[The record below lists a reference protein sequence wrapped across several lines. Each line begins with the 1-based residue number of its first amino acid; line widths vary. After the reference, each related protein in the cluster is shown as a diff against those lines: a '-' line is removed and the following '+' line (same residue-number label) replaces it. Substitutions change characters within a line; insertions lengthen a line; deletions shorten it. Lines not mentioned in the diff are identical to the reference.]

1 MGRWAF
7 GIVLIPIIVLLLGT
21 FFYNAQVSSALTT
34 GTPYN
39 GHVVLHDPNQDFFG
53 SNNSVPAYQNQ
64 TVGCE
69 SNNATHCG
77 FQSIQLLTP
86 NTIPTCLIETS
97 LICFTNVLQG
107 LGGIQPAAFAQFNG
121 PASIYAVC
129 VNVNNTGPTYTVFT
143 VECNQDYSNGTAYP
157 FALTSAYTNSSTV
170 RNVYG
175 CTYFEQNTSYVGY
188 SASWAYWGCDFI
200 PGARANAT
208 NPASRFGTLHVET
221 PGNDNQTFGFIM
233 AVNGTAFRHWGA
245 AVGPGPTANVV
256 DVGAELLLLENNQTA
271 LNAYDC
277 LTQYASADI
286 TPDCHGFLSAASST
300 NAQTGNRNFGLAL
313 ALGFAGDIFIIL
325 MGLGLGIGAGGLT
338 FNFSL
343 TPNSQGTRFFQTLGF
358 SLLFW
363 IVVLAES
370 GPLIASLG
378 FLGWGTGLIGLLT
391 FILIVGIITQTLNVF

>member
-39 GHVVLHDPNQDFFG
+39 GHVTLYVPNQDFFG
-53 SNNSVPAYQNQ
+53 SNDSVQAFQNQ

-69 SNNATHCG
+69 SSPTTHCG

-97 LICFTNVLQG
+97 LTCFTNVIRG
-107 LGGIQPAAFAQFNG
+107 LGGIQPAAFSQFNG
-121 PASIYAVC
+121 AANIYGVC
-129 VNVNNTGPTYTVFT
+129 INVNNTASNFDVFT
-143 VECNQDYSNGTAYP
+143 VECNQDSANGTAYP

-175 CTYFEQNTSYVGY
+175 CSNLNPNSSYV
-188 SASWAYWGCDFI
+188 AESWAYWGCDFI

-221 PGNDNQTFGFIM
+221 PGNYNMTFGFIM
-233 AVNGTAFRHWGA
+233 AVNGSTAQKWTVA
-245 AVGPGPTANVV
+245 AGPGPTYSAN
-256 DVGAELLLLENNQTA
+256 DVGAELLLLEDNQSAT
-271 LNAYDC
+271 NARQC
-277 LTQYASADI
+277 ITQFTGSDI
-286 TPDCHGFLSAASST
+286 TPDCQGFLSAVQST

-313 ALGFAGDIFIIL
+313 AIGFVGDLFIIL

-358 SLLFW
+358 SMLFW